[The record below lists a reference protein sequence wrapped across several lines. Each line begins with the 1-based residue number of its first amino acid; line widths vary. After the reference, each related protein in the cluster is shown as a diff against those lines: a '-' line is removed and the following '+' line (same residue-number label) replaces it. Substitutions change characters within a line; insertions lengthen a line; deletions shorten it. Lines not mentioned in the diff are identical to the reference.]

1 MARTS
6 NLTDFLT
13 DVSSAIKQKTGDSA
27 PIPASEFD
35 TEILSIETGGNYQS
49 KTLNITQNGNY
60 NLLPDQEFDAISNVN
75 ISVSVS
81 PVLQNKTITENGS
94 YTADQ
99 NYDGL
104 GTVIVNVASGTE
116 INNQDKEITENGVY
130 AADEGYTGL
139 GIVTVNV
146 PQEGLDL
153 SDATISPDKI
163 QIGEVGYGRTGRMV
177 GTLPTTNAISNGS
190 SDSHTQANLTQYSTL
205 LEDGIKAEFDVNS
218 KSIILADSKA
228 TMYISVNQIA
238 NLIGLTADKI
248 KAGVVVLGISGTY
261 TGEGG
266 SAPDYT
272 GTVPPNEYDIA
283 VKTSL
288 IILGEL
294 KEE

>member
-1 MARTS
+1 MARTN

-13 DVSSAIKQKTGDSA
+13 DVSSAIKQKTGDNT
-27 PIPASEFD
+27 PIPASDFD
-35 TEILSIETGGNYQS
+35 TEILSIETAGNYQS
-49 KTLNITQNGNY
+49 KTLDITQNGNY

-81 PVLQNKTITENGS
+81 SVLQNKTITENGS

-104 GTVIVNVASGTE
+104 GTVIVNVQGST

-139 GIVTVNV
+139 GTVTVNV
-146 PQEGLDL
+146 PSTGGDT

-163 QIGEVGYGRTGRMV
+163 QIGEIGYGRTGRMV
-177 GTLPTTNAISNGS
+177 GTLPTTNTISNGS

-272 GTVPPNEYDIA
+272 GTVPPSEYDIA